1 MLDHAV
7 GVDTVE
13 EEALARGFVFADE
26 VDVDELI
33 EERCA
38 GRFGD
43 ADGNDAAGSC
53 DGVRRKGGVELGEG
67 KFFAKVVRGNYRD
80 DMVRFLQGKFH
91 LVGNGVAGFEIEV
104 LKNVLWPA
112 SSRRLEIHLAHSQ
125 SWPAREMK
133 KWLIG

>member
-43 ADGNDAAGSC
+43 ADGNDATVSC
-53 DGVRRKGGVELGEG
+53 DGVRRKGSVELGEG

-104 LKNVLWPA
+104 LKNGGVPA
-112 SSRRLEIHLAHSQ
+112 VSVTWLGMTRR
-125 SWPAREMK
+125 
-133 KWLIG
+133 